1 MGGFK
6 PKKIRVKLTD
16 EKLQELLKVKEVVF
30 LQHEA
35 VTITLTKEN
44 YEEICFNLGDKVRT
58 ITWEVW

>member
-1 MGGFK
+1 MS
-6 PKKIRVKLTD
+6 KKVKRMRLKLTD
-16 EKLQELLKVKEVVF
+16 ERMLELLKVKEVVF

-44 YEEICFNLGDKVRT
+44 YEEICFNLGDKART